1 MLCRRS
7 ERQPRNVYPAGRK
20 RQEKKNKVGGRRE
33 EPPCSIQAQTTSSL
47 ALLYIYTELVA
58 AELPGKGLYCVRANT
73 QKFVS
78 SWIKSGIIL
87 QLDVREFRS
96 SKYEKCCGNAKAI
109 SFKLQQYT
117 ECLVV
122 AYLLE
127 KSIFIPAKLFYIWEQ
142 LFNSW
147 ITKFFECFT
156 SHEYYWKDFSFTTSY
171 FMMLFLI

>member
-73 QKFVS
+73 QKCVS
-78 SWIKSGIIL
+78 SWIKSGIK
-87 QLDVREFRS
+87 FS
-96 SKYEKCCGNAKAI
+96 SWMEENSGQVNMKNAVESQRQFLLNFNSI
-109 SFKLQQYT
+109 QN
-117 ECLVV
+117 
-122 AYLLE
+122 AYLL
-127 KSIFIPAKLFYIWEQ
+127 L
-142 LFNSW
+142 
-147 ITKFFECFT
+147 T
-156 SHEYYWKDFSFTTSY
+156 YWKKASLFPQNY
-171 FMMLFLI
+171 FIFESNFLIAESQSFSNVSCHMNIIEKTSVSPLPIS